1 MTQEKNIIENSYRLA
16 EKIGGKDGLNCI
28 TVLDSSVISFDKESE
43 NSRSDLPLKGV
54 PILVK
59 DNIDVKG
66 FPTTAG
72 SIALSDNIAEDDAP
86 VIRNLRKN
94 GAVILG
100 KTNLTEFAN
109 FVDPSMPNGYSSYGG
124 QVIHGINPKE

>member
-1 MTQEKNIIENSYRLA
+1 MDAQEVIEKSYELA
-16 EKIGGKDGLNCI
+16 EKIGGKEGLNCI
-28 TVLDSSVISFDKESE
+28 AELDSSVISFGKKSV
-43 NSRSDLPLKGV
+43 SSSKLPLEGV

-59 DNIDVKG
+59 DNINVKG

-72 SIALSDNIAEDDAP
+72 SIALADNIADEDAP
-86 VIRNLRKN
+86 IIKNLRKN
-94 GAVILG
+94 GAVIIG

-124 QVIHGINPKE
+124 QVTLLSE